1 MLMIHFPTIT
11 PHCTLLFVCGDAAT
25 ISWFTT
31 RVMDGDAA
39 TPLVASD
46 GVFAETQVDSLEDR

>member
-1 MLMIHFPTIT
+1 MIDFPTIT